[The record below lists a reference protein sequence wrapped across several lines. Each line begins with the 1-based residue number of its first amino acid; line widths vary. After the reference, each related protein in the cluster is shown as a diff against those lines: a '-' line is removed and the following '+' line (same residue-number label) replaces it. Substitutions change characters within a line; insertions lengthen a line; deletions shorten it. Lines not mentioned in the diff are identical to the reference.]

1 MPQHNKRMMPPSWGA
16 DRIGVS
22 LGSHRPTVIL
32 KLPCLV
38 EKKRTKVRSLAV
50 LFSAANWDR
59 SPARGQYIPK
69 GALVIFDGLNKELC
83 VGIHLVVIRIVHLG
97 RKSGWLFCAFY
108 LKQAASSLMMAYG
121 GDEFVHPDNA
131 VPVSLTRSGYPRIIP
146 SHHRRIILKKDEKAD
161 MLVVG
166 LVGSIKENFN
176 RLISRYAPWIK
187 RIPLE
192 QGLRFE
198 PTWKALPTHS
208 LTKRVW
214 VERRKLPYRKIRNF
228 RSSFTSFSHE
238 LGAFQWL
245 LVVGHSQG
253 TQWKLCERLLKPIH
267 HWFAEVLRRIPMDD
281 QTAPLIR
288 LVPSKTC
295 LSYDLKSATDGWPL
309 VFLFERLALLFDRSF
324 ASSVVNTTLG
334 TNVFE
339 VPFVKRALSQVS
351 FVTGQPL
358 GYYGYWPLFAFT
370 HHVLVWWAA
379 EQVRPGIL
387 FDRYAILGDDV
398 LITDPLV
405 AEQYRLGL
413 QRLGVKISTHKS
425 LISSTGAVEFA
436 KQFLVKDMRVNLSP
450 VSMKALCGFHHPHGY
465 YL

>member
-1 MPQHNKRMMPPSWGA
+1 MPPSWGA

-38 EKKRTKVRSLAV
+38 EKKRTKISPNAIHINSTNPLVDKSDD
-50 LFSAANWDR
+50 SAAVRNGVSRLVDLIF
-59 SPARGQYIPK
+59 RGQYIPK

-108 LKQAASSLMMAYG
+108 FKQAASSLMMAYG

-146 SHHRRIILKKDEKAD
+146 SHHRRMILKKDEKAD
-161 MLVVG
+161 ML
-166 LVGSIKENFN
+166 
-176 RLISRYAPWIK
+176 
-187 RIPLE
+187 
-192 QGLRFE
+192 
-198 PTWKALPTHS
+198 
-208 LTKRVW
+208 
-214 VERRKLPYRKIRNF
+214 
-228 RSSFTSFSHE
+228 
-238 LGAFQWL
+238 
-245 LVVGHSQG
+245 
-253 TQWKLCERLLKPIH
+253 RLLKPIH

-295 LSYDLKSATDGWPL
+295 LSYDLKSATDWWPL

-465 YL
+465 YF

>member
-1 MPQHNKRMMPPSWGA
+1 
-16 DRIGVS
+16 
-22 LGSHRPTVIL
+22 
-32 KLPCLV
+32 
-38 EKKRTKVRSLAV
+38 
-50 LFSAANWDR
+50 
-59 SPARGQYIPK
+59 
-69 GALVIFDGLNKELC
+69 
-83 VGIHLVVIRIVHLG
+83 
-97 RKSGWLFCAFY
+97 
-108 LKQAASSLMMAYG
+108 
-121 GDEFVHPDNA
+121 
-131 VPVSLTRSGYPRIIP
+131 
-146 SHHRRIILKKDEKAD
+146 
-161 MLVVG
+161 
-166 LVGSIKENFN
+166 
-176 RLISRYAPWIK
+176 
-187 RIPLE
+187 
-192 QGLRFE
+192 
-198 PTWKALPTHS
+198 
-208 LTKRVW
+208 
-214 VERRKLPYRKIRNF
+214 
-228 RSSFTSFSHE
+228 
-238 LGAFQWL
+238 
-245 LVVGHSQG
+245 
-253 TQWKLCERLLKPIH
+253 
-267 HWFAEVLRRIPMDD
+267 MDD

-295 LSYDLKSATDGWPL
+295 LSYDLKSATDWWPL

-425 LISSTGAVEFA
+425 SLPDLSLVRVFSHSSYRYRIVFFTYAYRTTSMQLILTPPRY
-436 KQFLVKDMRVNLSP
+436 KP
-450 VSMKALCGFHHPHGY
+450 
-465 YL
+465 

>member
-1 MPQHNKRMMPPSWGA
+1 M
-16 DRIGVS
+16 
-22 LGSHRPTVIL
+22 
-32 KLPCLV
+32 
-38 EKKRTKVRSLAV
+38 AV
-50 LFSAANWDR
+50 GRW
-59 SPARGQYIPK
+59 
-69 GALVIFDGLNKELC
+69 AL
-83 VGIHLVVIRIVHLG
+83 
-97 RKSGWLFCAFY
+97 
-108 LKQAASSLMMAYG
+108 
-121 GDEFVHPDNA
+121 
-131 VPVSLTRSGYPRIIP
+131 TGYPMVG
-146 SHHRRIILKKDEKAD
+146 HMAACKLGCTCEGAGKRRIFAIGNY
-161 MLVVG
+161 V
-166 LVGSIKENFN
+166 N
-176 RLISRYAPWIK
+176 
-187 RIPLE
+187 
-192 QGLRFE
+192 Q
-198 PTWKALPTHS
+198 
-208 LTKRVW
+208 
-214 VERRKLPYRKIRNF
+214 
-228 RSSFTSFSHE
+228 
-238 LGAFQWL
+238 
-245 LVVGHSQG
+245 
-253 TQWKLCERLLKPIH
+253 RLLKPIH

-295 LSYDLKSATDGWPL
+295 FSYDLQSATDRWPL
-309 VFLFERLALLFDRSF
+309 VFMFETLALLFDRSF

-436 KQFLVKDMRVNLSP
+436 KQFLVKDMRVRQHYP
-450 VSMKALCGFHHPHGY
+450 VSMKALCGFHHPYGLLAIHEK
-465 YL
+465 